1 MSGLGRGLGTPV
13 TLGRWVWTPLAVMGG
28 SGLKGR
34 EELGH
39 RAEAP
44 VFLPCPGFPVYATSC
59 FLGKALGTRG
69 HLGLASCSPSSRNP
83 MLGSLTRTLCPAQ
96 VPSPD
101 SSCPLTPH
109 SQWLI
114 TVCRTC

>member
-59 FLGKALGTRG
+59 FLGKALGARG
-69 HLGLASCSPSSRNP
+69 HLGLASCSPSSRNQP
-83 MLGSLTRTLCPAQ
+83 DAGF
-96 VPSPD
+96 PD
-101 SSCPLTPH
+101 SDPVSSPSAQP
-109 SQWLI
+109 
-114 TVCRTC
+114 